1 MLTKSL
7 SRLTPSPRAPAADSP
22 RRKAPRSAFTLVE
35 VLVVLSIVAIL
46 AAILFPVFAVA
57 RENARRTACVSNLKH
72 LGLAM
77 RMFESDKGVFPHGG
91 WTYRNQPT
99 YFSKVDNNYLTL
111 EGVHED
117 GAPGGGVPGGD
128 SLPQFAGWGFQ
139 ILPYLNAQKVYE
151 SGAQKSI
158 ASQNNIFFCPSRRHL
173 DNQRSFFV
181 NNFTANNAAE
191 GQLRMP
197 GNTIQ
202 IGATDYASAY
212 AGKYS
217 RGLFPKDPDG
227 PDPETSGVIVRAR
240 LVPGP
245 FYPRQAAGVN
255 EAALVDGASNTILLG
270 EKLMN
275 LDRLG
280 QEQLDD
286 DQGYTAGWDVDVNRS
301 TSFLPEQD
309 YHGPAVSLQE
319 FNSADRTPRVEK
331 LYKFGSSHV
340 KVANFLLADG
350 SVRSIS
356 FLIDPNI
363 FKSLGGIADGGPLS
377 DAGWKTTTK

>member
-22 RRKAPRSAFTLVE
+22 RRKAPRSAFTLIE
-35 VLVVLSIVAIL
+35 LLVVIAIIAIL
-46 AAILFPVFAVA
+46 IGMLLPAVQKVRAAAA
-57 RENARRTACVSNLKH
+57 RNACANNLKQ
-72 LGLAM
+72 LGIAINS
-77 RMFESDKGVFPHGG
+77 FAGAKGVYPHGG
-91 WTYRNQPT
+91 WSYRNQPT
-99 YFSKVDNNYLTL
+99 YFSQVDNNYMTIEGAHE
-111 EGVHED
+111 EGVP
-117 GAPGGGVPGGD
+117 GAGVPGGD

-139 ILPYLNAQKVYE
+139 ILPYLDAQKVYE
-151 SGAQKSI
+151 SGAKTSI
-158 ASQNNIFFCPSRRHL
+158 ASQNNIFFCPARRAE
-173 DNQRSFFV
+173 NQRSFFV

-191 GQLRMP
+191 GQLSIP
-197 GNTIQ
+197 GNTLQ

-217 RGLFPKDPDG
+217 RGLFPKDPSG

-245 FYPRQAAGVN
+245 SYPRQAAGVN
-255 EAALVDGASNTILLG
+255 EAALVDGASSTILLG

-301 TSFLPEQD
+301 TSFLPEDD

-340 KVANFLLADG
+340 GVTNFLFADG
-350 SVRSIS
+350 HAQGIRNV
-356 FLIDPNI
+356 IDPNI
-363 FKSLGGIADGGPLS
+363 FKSLGGKADGGPLS
-377 DAGWKTTTK
+377 DAGWK